1 MNTIGRAL
9 RLTLFGESH
18 GWGVG
23 VVLDGV
29 PAGLA
34 LDVAKDIQPDMD
46 RRRPGQSLLT
56 TQRQEADRVE
66 LLSGLTDGHTTG
78 NPLTL
83 VVRNED
89 KQSRVYDDTRFLPRP
104 GHSDFPAYVKYGGQN
119 DYRGGGQFSGRMTAG
134 LVMAGAVAKK
144 LLAPLGVEVRSHTV
158 QIGDV
163 RVERDVAWDELPGA
177 EQNRVRCAVPE
188 VAQRMEALVE
198 AMRNDQDSVGGVVE
212 GVARGAKVGWGE
224 PFFGGVEAC
233 MAELLFSIPAVKGV
247 DFGAGFRAPAMRGSQ
262 HNDPIAAEGGR
273 IVTTTNHA
281 GGILGGLTTGMP
293 VVARVAFKPASSIAR
308 PQQTIDLRTLEPA
321 SLTTKGR
328 HDPCI
333 VPRAVPVVEACMAFT
348 LADLAALS
356 GELEASHGA

>member
-1 MNTIGRAL
+1 MNTIGHAL
-9 RLTLFGESH
+9 KLTLFGESH

-23 VVLDGV
+23 VVLDGL
-29 PAGLA
+29 PAGVP
-34 LDVAKDIQPDMD
+34 LDVAKDVQPDMD

-56 TQRQEADRVE
+56 TQRKEEDAVE
-66 LLSGLTDGHTTG
+66 VLSGLTDGHTSG

-104 GHSDFPAYVKYGGQN
+104 GHSDYPAYVKYGGQN
-119 DYRGGGQFSGRMTAG
+119 DHRGGGQFSGRMTAG

-144 LLAPLGVEVRSHTV
+144 LLAPLGVEARAHTV

-163 RVERDVAWDELPGA
+163 RVDRDVPWEELPRA
-177 EQNRVRCAVPE
+177 EQSRVRCAVPE
-188 VAQRMEALVE
+188 VAARMEAVVE
-198 AMRNDQDSVGGVVE
+198 AARNAQDSVGGVVE
-212 GVARGAKVGWGE
+212 GVVRGCKVGWGE
-224 PFFGGVEAC
+224 PFFGGVEGL

-247 DFGAGFRAPAMRGSQ
+247 EFGAGFRAPAMHGSV
-262 HNDPIAAEGGR
+262 HNDAFEVRDGEV
-273 IVTTTNHA
+273 VTTTNHA
-281 GGILGGLTTGMP
+281 GGVLGGLTTGMP

-308 PQQTIDLRTLEPA
+308 EQRTFDLRTKEPA
-321 SLTTKGR
+321 TLKVKGR

-348 LADLAALS
+348 LADLAKLN
-356 GELEASHGA
+356 GDLEGPHG

>member
-1 MNTIGRAL
+1 MNTLGRAL
-9 RLTLFGESH
+9 KVTLFGESH

-34 LDVAKDIQPDMD
+34 LDPAKDLQPDMD

-66 LLSGLTDGHTTG
+66 VLSGLADGHTTG

-89 KQSRVYDDTRFLPRP
+89 KQSRPYDDTRFLPRP
-104 GHSDFPAYVKYGGQN
+104 GHSDWPAYVKYGGQN

-144 LLAPLGVEVRSHTV
+144 LLAPLGVQVRAHTT

-163 RVERDVAWDELPGA
+163 RVEGALAWDELPRA
-177 EQNRVRCAVPE
+177 EASLVRCADPE
-188 VAQRMEALVE
+188 AARRMEAAVE
-198 AMRNDQDSVGGVVE
+198 AARQAQDSLGGVVE
-212 GVARGAKVGWGE
+212 GVAVGCRVGWGE
-224 PFFGGVEAC
+224 PFFGGVEAE
-233 MAELLFSIPAVKGV
+233 AARLLFSIPAVKGV
-247 DFGAGFRAPAMRGSQ
+247 EFGAGFRAAAMRGSE
-262 HNDPIAAEGGR
+262 HNDPIEARGGR
-273 IVTTTNHA
+273 IVTSTNHA

-293 VVARVAFKPASSIAR
+293 LVARVALKPASSIAR
-308 PQQTIDLRTLEPA
+308 EQRTVDLRTLEPA
-321 SLTTKGR
+321 TLKVKGR

-333 VPRAVPVVEACMAFT
+333 VPRAVPVVEACLAFT
-348 LADLAALS
+348 LADLAMLN
-356 GELEASHGA
+356 GDLRGAPGG